1 MAVISTPYKVLAR
14 KYRPSALAE
23 LVGQEALVR
32 TLSNAFSSGRI
43 AHAFLLT
50 GIRGVG
56 KTTTARIIARSL
68 NCVNGPSIN
77 PCGECESCRGIAEDR
92 HMDVIEMDAAS
103 RTGVGDIREI
113 IETVQYLPSS
123 ARYKVY
129 IIDEVHM
136 LSTSAFN
143 ALLKTLEEPP
153 PHVKFIF
160 ATTETRKIP
169 VTILSRCQRFDL
181 KRVDIGVIESHL
193 KDIASREAIDAEANA
208 LKLIAK
214 ASEGS
219 VRDSLSLLDQA
230 IALSNGDVSE
240 RTVIEML
247 GLGDG
252 LAIQQLFHGIVTG
265 ETSAVL
271 ATMADQINRGADPVH
286 LMTDL
291 AELVSAITKL
301 KIINKEQDGD
311 QLHKFMA
318 EMAAKLSIPFL
329 SRMWQGLLKGIS
341 ETRLAANPVAAAEM
355 VLIRICY
362 MSALPLPV
370 DVIQNLQSSP
380 ADRSDRSGRSGRSG
394 MAMVSTGALQLQGA
408 SYGNN
413 ALKIEPV
420 LAPAEPDLFGAAAI
434 TQDIAPSADP
444 QTIQQIA
451 DLFKQN
457 GEMLMYQQI
466 RNYVKVVELGSGS
479 LEIAHDENLSP
490 NFAGKLAESLQKF
503 TGNRWIVSFSGA
515 PAGVSIAQEEDAKLQ
530 KQRAEIIDSPL
541 VKQALAE
548 FPGSVIES
556 VAINGKE
563 VK

>member
-1 MAVISTPYKVLAR
+1 
-14 KYRPSALAE
+14 
-23 LVGQEALVR
+23 
-32 TLSNAFSSGRI
+32 
-43 AHAFLLT
+43 
-50 GIRGVG
+50 
-56 KTTTARIIARSL
+56 
-68 NCVNGPSIN
+68 
-77 PCGECESCRGIAEDR
+77 
-92 HMDVIEMDAAS
+92 MDVIEMDAAS